1 MGTGTDYCTLP
12 LPIPCRRVHGYQQVD
27 RNIYIYIYIT
37 TYKYILI
44 YLTTTE
50 AEKQALY
57 INASARVQISATLSS
72 GAPEESAQAWQDK
85 PCKLAS
91 LAVQYRNFYLISSYK
106 TPKSSLQMIMHVY

>member
-1 MGTGTDYCTLP
+1 VQAGSRVPTGGQKY
-12 LPIPCRRVHGYQQVD
+12 
-27 RNIYIYIYIT
+27 IYIYIYYYLQIHFN
-37 TYKYILI
+37 ILN
-44 YLTTTE
+44 TTE